1 MKRRNTTQAGQYQPT
16 QRPMQRQMGPP
27 PPNTHIN
34 SDFEPGNLGLASS
47 SEMAHMFLPSP
58 GLHQRATYSAEIQE
72 LGSYFPD
79 GQPPSMRPTASET
92 SPNVNSQSDP
102 WDPIHG
108 QMAPTIMTH
117 NRTAHQGRIFQN
129 GTVSAPYWRSPRSEI
144 DSSITSRDQRD
155 SGYGTQTLG
164 GASVMSY
171 EHPVS
176 NHDAQ
181 SMTGRME
188 ETTIPQEPQFKFLFP
203 ELSPDTQYSF
213 PLQHAPQQPS
223 QPPPQQI
230 DAPLETMR
238 CQEPDCTHEAKNPSD
253 FK

>member
-1 MKRRNTTQAGQYQPT
+1 MKRRNTTQTGQHQPT

-34 SDFEPGNLGLASS
+34 SDFEAGNLGLESS
-47 SEMAHMFLPSP
+47 SEMAHMFLTSP
-58 GLHQRATYSAEIQE
+58 GVHQRATYSTEIQE

-144 DSSITSRDQRD
+144 DNSITSRDQRD
-155 SGYGTQTLG
+155 SAYGTQTIG

-171 EHPVS
+171 EHPAS

-188 ETTIPQEPQFKFLFP
+188 ETTIPQEPQIKFLFP

-213 PLQHAPQQPS
+213 PLQHASQQPS

-230 DAPLETMR
+230 HAPLETMR
-238 CQEPDCTHEAKNPSD
+238 CQEPDCTHEAKKPSD